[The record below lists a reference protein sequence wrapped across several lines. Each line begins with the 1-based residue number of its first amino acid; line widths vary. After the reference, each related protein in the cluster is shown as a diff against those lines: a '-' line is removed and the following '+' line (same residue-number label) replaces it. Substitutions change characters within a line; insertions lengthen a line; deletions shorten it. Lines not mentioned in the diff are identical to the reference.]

1 MIHRHLEYPV
11 STPPEKLAS
20 AAIVD
25 LLDRGDLE
33 DLRPLARAIAR
44 DPHGELAQRVA
55 TLIDAYPMYGTSPL
69 WRAFLERCR
78 SRATGVRNPPAVVGL
93 AALRMRRG
101 RTQVEAARRM
111 GISQSDVSKLER
123 RRDLRIS
130 TLRDYARAIGGRLR
144 LLVVLPDDEVEL
156 KKP

>member
-11 STPPEKLAS
+11 LTPPEKLAA

-25 LLDRGDLE
+25 LLDRGRLE

-78 SRATGVRNPPAVVGL
+78 SRAAGVRNPPAVVGL
-93 AALRMRRG
+93 AALRG
-101 RTQVEAARRM
+101 VGGATQVEAARRM

-123 RRDLRIS
+123 RRDLRVRRS
-130 TLRDYARAIGGRLR
+130 GTMPGRSAAACVSWWSCR
-144 LLVVLPDDEVEL
+144 TTRWS
-156 KKP
+156 